1 MGRRN
6 SILEELLEQLWE
18 LTGYFW
24 QVGVTIT
31 LLLAY
36 LTYRAY
42 NWISSIEESTSG
54 NPINAFLGQLYW
66 LYYLIPFFFLFLTVV
81 FGLKSYASYRKQKG
95 I

>member
-18 LTGYFW
+18 LTDYFW
-24 QVGVTIT
+24 QAGVAIT

-42 NWISSIEESTSG
+42 NWISSVEQSSSG
-54 NPINAFLGQLYW
+54 KPINAFFEQL
-66 LYYLIPFFFLFLTVV
+66 IGCIILFRY
-81 FGLKSYASYRKQKG
+81 FSYF
-95 I
+95 

>member
-6 SILEELLEQLWE
+6 SILEELLEKLWE

-24 QVGVTIT
+24 QAGVTIT

-42 NWISSIEESTSG
+42 NWISSVEKSSSG
-54 NPINAFLGQLYW
+54 KPINAFFEQLHW
-66 LYYLIPFFFLFLTVV
+66 LYYFIPSLLLFLTVV

-95 I
+95 M